1 MREPYGEAFVKQ
13 IIIPDDLSLNLDFH
27 ILDQICLKEVLSTNL
42 STVQIRIHWY
52 PRNLRNKTSVMS
64 HQMCML

>member
-42 STVQIRIHWY
+42 SSVQIRIHWY

-64 HQMCML
+64 HQTRML